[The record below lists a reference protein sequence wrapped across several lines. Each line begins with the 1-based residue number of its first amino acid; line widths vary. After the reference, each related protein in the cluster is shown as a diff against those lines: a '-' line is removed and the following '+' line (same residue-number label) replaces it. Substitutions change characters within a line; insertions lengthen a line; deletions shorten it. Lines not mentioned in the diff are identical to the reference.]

1 MRINVDISVN
11 DYDRQLFDERRI
23 VLETRAGES
32 MVHIVLKVLAMA
44 MYHDEGLMVEPSM
57 DDEERYRPDLL
68 IRHDDYR
75 PKLWVECGQCRVS
88 KLDKVTFK
96 HYDAQVKMLKRTA
109 REAGEILERC
119 KGEVRRIENLECIG
133 FDGGFVDHVAAALTG
148 KNDLV
153 AIISGRDLQFVVE
166 GETFETKIHR
176 FRVEPRS

>member
-1 MRINVDISVN
+1 MRINVDLSVN

-32 MVHIVLKVLAMA
+32 MVHIVLKILGMA
-44 MYHDEGLMVEPSM
+44 LYHDEGLQVEPGM
-57 DDEERYRPDLL
+57 EDDERYKPDLL
-68 IRHDDYR
+68 IRHEDYR

-96 HYDAQVKMLKRTA
+96 HYEAEVKMLKRTA
-109 REAGEILERC
+109 REAREILERC

-133 FDGGFVDHVAAALTG
+133 FDNDFVDTVASALTG

-153 AIISGRDLQFVVE
+153 AIISGKSLQFVVG
-166 GETFETKIHR
+166 GETFETRIHR
-176 FRVEPRS
+176 FRAE